1 MRSLKHKASSE
12 DSDRAHSL
20 PMTVAFMEKML
31 AWSFETCPSLVK
43 ATRALEHAFD
53 DMSSDHTVPALKIDL
68 EEHMLLTRHL
78 EQRAFNSTAWTLW
91 MRQA

>member
-31 AWSFETCPSLVK
+31 VWSFETCPSLVK
-43 ATRALEHAFD
+43 VTRALERAFD
-53 DMSSDHTVPALKIDL
+53 DMSSDRTVPALKIDL
-68 EEHMLLTRHL
+68 EEHILLTCHL
-78 EQRAFNSTAWTLW
+78 EQQAFDSMAWTLW
-91 MRQA
+91 TRQA